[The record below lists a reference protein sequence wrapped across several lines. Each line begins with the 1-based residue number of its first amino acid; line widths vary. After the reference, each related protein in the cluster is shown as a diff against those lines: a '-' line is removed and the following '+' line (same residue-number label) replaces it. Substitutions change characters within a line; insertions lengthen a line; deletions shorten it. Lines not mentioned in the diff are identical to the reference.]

1 MCSTS
6 VKVYLSAF
14 RETNCSLAALKYRH
28 SINNEKKKKKEKK
41 ISALLTLHLVTVGGL
56 SRLRRGEARAVA
68 EEARLSGGLGLI
80 QTPLCLYA
88 CPQWT

>member
-1 MCSTS
+1 MS
-6 VKVYLSAF
+6 VEVYLSAF
-14 RETNCSLAALKYRH
+14 RETNCSLAALIYWH
-28 SINNEKKKKKEKK
+28 SIKNEKKKKKKKEKK
-41 ISALLTLHLVTVGGL
+41 ISAFLTLHLVTVGGL

-68 EEARLSGGLGLI
+68 EEARLSGGLGLT